1 MQYPR
6 THSSLP
12 TRDFPPHTGGW
23 LGKRPGLYSLLLPE
37 DRTPWS
43 PQETSRGEKTDRQTW
58 LRGPPSDHAPG
69 TSLVYS
75 DCDKSL
81 ETRSPQP
88 RQLEAGIPASS
99 THMHKLY
106 SGGYKSHSFE
116 RTTNPSPALALLP
129 RQMSEGAVLP
139 GNAVSCASAQGI
151 WETGTQFLLLQPL
164 LWQAPCRHLPTL

>member
-1 MQYPR
+1 ME
-6 THSSLP
+6 S
-12 TRDFPPHTGGW
+12 TGNEQ
-23 LGKRPGLYSLLLPE
+23 RRE
-37 DRTPWS
+37 
-43 PQETSRGEKTDRQTW
+43 DRQTDLASRPT
-58 LRGPPSDHAPG
+58 LRPRARGIPG
-69 TSLVYS
+69 LL
-75 DCDKSL
+75 CDKSL

-88 RQLEAGIPASS
+88 HQLEAGIPASS